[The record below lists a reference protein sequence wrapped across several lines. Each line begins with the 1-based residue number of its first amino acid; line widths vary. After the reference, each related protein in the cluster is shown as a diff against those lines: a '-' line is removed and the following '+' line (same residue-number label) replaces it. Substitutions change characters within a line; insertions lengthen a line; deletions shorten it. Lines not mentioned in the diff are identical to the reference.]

1 MHCAGYPLSITAMEM
16 VVTMVKHNLLFVFIW
31 STRIVMWVVSP
42 SGGARGDVHDVFP
55 HDDHGA
61 CHDGGAPLP

>member
-1 MHCAGYPLSITAMEM
+1 MEM

-31 STRIVMWVVSP
+31 STRIVMWVVRP
-42 SGGARGDVHDVFP
+42 SDGAHGDVHDVFP